1 MAVFE
6 SYAYSVGSPVAP
18 RVGCDE
24 VHFGQMESA
33 AVLLFC
39 VVSAG
44 YIDYIFVYVLAD
56 NKPWA
61 AAEPEAFS
69 LSDGME
75 PVAAVL
81 AEFTAGFYLYYRAR
95 ALAEV
100 PADEIVVVYFPEE
113 ADALRVAS
121 ECVRKL
127 GFGGDAT
134 YIGFRN
140 VAEGEGEVCQL
151 FAGYACEE
159 VGLIFYGVD
168 CRGEPFKAIVV
179 DICRCIVPCGG
190 LGELM
195 SPTVFEISE
204 FNDGVAHYVGI
215 GSEAGAD
222 GAQCILH
229 DVIPVF
235 LMERYDIERQPVA
248 VRDE

>member
-1 MAVFE
+1 MYFHIGFDHIFALATFDTSQCAGQKVGRMAVFE

-151 FAGYACEE
+151 FAGDRSCPGTA
-159 VGLIFYGVD
+159 
-168 CRGEPFKAIVV
+168 
-179 DICRCIVPCGG
+179 GG
-190 LGELM
+190 PGR
-195 SPTVFEISE
+195 SQ
-204 FNDGVAHYVGI
+204 A
-215 GSEAGAD
+215 
-222 GAQCILH
+222 
-229 DVIPVF
+229 
-235 LMERYDIERQPVA
+235 
-248 VRDE
+248 